1 MEITD
6 NNDRDGDNFFGGD
19 YNAFLENPNSNIS
32 ISLKKDE
39 KKDLNRICSFE
50 NLKEEEK
57 YSKTELNKMKINFKV
72 QKKKEKE
79 KEDVTTISFMKKKT
93 SRKLDENIK
102 KKKNPIFKTKT
113 EINDYQTIKEKNKKN
128 LDEFTDYKDY
138 GEEFIDVYGD
148 EQDKGEGLSNMLGDF
163 DVDVKVNQSKNA
175 YECKTNVDN
184 SERLNMF
191 ISSEINI

>member
-1 MEITD
+1 MYENIEMNERQTVPNCNTKIIQNKFTKSLTLFHTKKNLSKIITQH
-6 NNDRDGDNFFGGD
+6 NTIKSP
-19 YNAFLENPNSNIS
+19 Y
-32 ISLKKDE
+32 
-39 KKDLNRICSFE
+39 SF
-50 NLKEEEK
+50 KQEK

-72 QKKKEKE
+72 QKKKE

>member
-79 KEDVTTISFMKKKT
+79 DVTTISFMKKKT

-138 GEEFIDVYGD
+138 GEEFIDVYGE

>member
-19 YNAFLENPNSNIS
+19 YNEFLENPNSNIS

-72 QKKKEKE
+72 QKKKK
-79 KEDVTTISFMKKKT
+79 
-93 SRKLDENIK
+93 
-102 KKKNPIFKTKT
+102 
-113 EINDYQTIKEKNKKN
+113 
-128 LDEFTDYKDY
+128 
-138 GEEFIDVYGD
+138 
-148 EQDKGEGLSNMLGDF
+148 MLQQF
-163 DVDVKVNQSKNA
+163 H
-175 YECKTNVDN
+175 
-184 SERLNMF
+184 L
-191 ISSEINI
+191 